1 MTPRSWRRC
10 SSAARAPVRS
20 PFDGAARRRILW
32 PGHSCR
38 SPPFHAANI
47 GPPTGLAGKLTGDRI
62 LVKNVSGGRELGR
75 DVTND
80 TTPES
85 RVGELVR
92 HHLAG
97 LSPAER
103 KLARVLLA
111 SYPIAGLES
120 VARFAERAGV
130 SPPTVT
136 RFITKLGF
144 RGYPEFQEVL
154 RHEVQNRLSSPLER
168 YRDEEPGRG
177 AGTLLTDALDVS
189 RRNLQATVEQL
200 SHHDFEEAVGLL
212 CDVRRR
218 VLVLGGRV
226 SAQLAR
232 YLAGQLHLLR
242 PGISLVDAERS
253 APAQQLIDLR
263 KGDVLIVFD
272 FRRYQADTIESA
284 RVASTQG
291 CNVVLFTDPWLS
303 PASAFARQVLVTS
316 VETVGPFD
324 SLVGATAVLE
334 AMVAAVLNR
343 LGPRAQSRMQS
354 LDRLR
359 AHDVINEGDAP
370 T

>member
-1 MTPRSWRRC
+1 M
-10 SSAARAPVRS
+10 
-20 PFDGAARRRILW
+20 D
-32 PGHSCR
+32 
-38 SPPFHAANI
+38 
-47 GPPTGLAGKLTGDRI
+47 
-62 LVKNVSGGRELGR
+62 R
-75 DVTND
+75 DVTNVTSTD
-80 TTPES
+80 S

-92 HHLAG
+92 HRLAS

-120 VARFAERAGV
+120 VARFAERARV

-144 RGYPEFQEVL
+144 KGYPEFQEVL
-154 RHEVQNRLSSPLER
+154 RHEVQARLSSPVER
-168 YRDEEPGRG
+168 FREEKPGRG
-177 AGTLLTDALDVS
+177 ADSLLTDALEVS

-200 SHHDFEEAVGLL
+200 SHHDFEEAVELL
-212 CDVRRR
+212 ADVRRR

-242 PGISLVDAERS
+242 PGIAMVDAERS
-253 APAQQLIDLR
+253 SPAQQLIDLR
-263 KGDVLIVFD
+263 KGDVLVVFD
-272 FRRYQADTIESA
+272 YRRYQADTIESA
-284 RVASTQG
+284 RIASTQS

-324 SLVGATAVLE
+324 SLVGSTAVVE

-343 LGPRAQSRMQS
+343 LGPRAQARMQS

-359 AHDVINEGDAP
+359 AHEVIDENDQP
-370 T
+370 SS

>member
-1 MTPRSWRRC
+1 M
-10 SSAARAPVRS
+10 
-20 PFDGAARRRILW
+20 D
-32 PGHSCR
+32 
-38 SPPFHAANI
+38 
-47 GPPTGLAGKLTGDRI
+47 
-62 LVKNVSGGRELGR
+62 R
-75 DVTND
+75 DVTNVTSLD
-80 TTPES
+80 S

-92 HHLAG
+92 HRLAS

-144 RGYPEFQEVL
+144 KGYPEFQEVL
-154 RHEVQNRLSSPLER
+154 RHEVQARLSSPLER
-168 YRDEEPGRG
+168 FREEKPGRG
-177 AGTLLTDALDVS
+177 ADSLLTDALEIS
-189 RRNLQATVEQL
+189 QRNLQATVEQL
-200 SHHDFEEAVGLL
+200 SHHDFEEAVELL

-242 PGISLVDAERS
+242 PGIAMVDAERS
-253 APAQQLIDLR
+253 NPAQQLIDMR
-263 KGDVLIVFD
+263 KGDVLVVFD
-272 FRRYQADTIESA
+272 YRRYQADTIESA
-284 RVASTQG
+284 RVAATRS

-316 VETVGPFD
+316 VQTVGPFD
-324 SLVGATAVLE
+324 SLVGSTAVVE
-334 AMVAAVLNR
+334 AMVAAVLTR
-343 LGPRAQSRMQS
+343 LGPRAQARMQS

-359 AHDVINEGDAP
+359 AREVIENDQP
-370 T
+370 SS